1 MPQSFLPL
9 KPADQHT
16 STNTTHQ
23 GSAGRWE
30 EHHGERDGRSLARPL
45 SPHHPASPSQQERA
59 LNQRSKREE
68 GSEGREREERRREG
82 RKRQMQNEL
91 MRGSRGS
98 RVLKRSHEMYTVFN
112 FLLTCVS
119 GCISC
124 LCLFYFFFFFTSF
137 RKVQNS
143 VHWTTLLTTISFIEH
158 NLPLRRAFAVTQVR
172 SAFGVFFFFFLNSD
186 CGNTHMS
193 AFHLSLYSAY
203 FWILINIQIRSLLT

>member
-1 MPQSFLPL
+1 MWPSLWIPFTRRSIHLWVVSKRKRKHIYNTVRQEVPQILPL

-16 STNTTHQ
+16 STHATHQ

-30 EHHGERDGRSLARPL
+30 EHRGERDGRSLARPL

-98 RVLKRSHEMYTVFN
+98 RVLKRSHEMNVFTVFLPCVPSCIL
-112 FLLTCVS
+112 FLFQ
-119 GCISC
+119 
-124 LCLFYFFFFFTSF
+124 LFVLGHFS
-137 RKVQNS
+137 S
-143 VHWTTLLTTISFIEH
+143 
-158 NLPLRRAFAVTQVR
+158 
-172 SAFGVFFFFFLNSD
+172 
-186 CGNTHMS
+186 
-193 AFHLSLYSAY
+193 
-203 FWILINIQIRSLLT
+203 

>member
-1 MPQSFLPL
+1 MYVTFILYTCIRVCYQKKKTHVQHYQRPEVPQRLLPL

-16 STNTTHQ
+16 STHTTHQ

-30 EHHGERDGRSLARPL
+30 EHRGERDGRSLARPL

-98 RVLKRSHEMYTVFN
+98 RVLKRSHEMNNVLTVF
-112 FLLTCVS
+112 LPCVP
-119 GCISC
+119 GCIL
-124 LCLFYFFFFFTSF
+124 LCQL
-137 RKVQNS
+137 
-143 VHWTTLLTTISFIEH
+143 W
-158 NLPLRRAFAVTQVR
+158 
-172 SAFGVFFFFFLNSD
+172 VFFAYCFL
-186 CGNTHMS
+186 
-193 AFHLSLYSAY
+193 
-203 FWILINIQIRSLLT
+203 QQ

>member
-1 MPQSFLPL
+1 MQYKCQSPKGKKKKKRKTYIWNHYKRQEVPQSFLPL

-98 RVLKRSHEMYTVFN
+98 RVLKRSHEMYTIFN
-112 FLLTCVS
+112 FFLTCVS
-119 GCISC
+119 GYISC
-124 LCLFYFFFFFTSF
+124 LCLFYWIFFVCLFCFFY
-137 RKVQNS
+137 
-143 VHWTTLLTTISFIEH
+143 
-158 NLPLRRAFAVTQVR
+158 
-172 SAFGVFFFFFLNSD
+172 FFQESIKFCSLNHIAS
-186 CGNTHMS
+186 
-193 AFHLSLYSAY
+193 YY
-203 FWILINIQIRSLLT
+203 